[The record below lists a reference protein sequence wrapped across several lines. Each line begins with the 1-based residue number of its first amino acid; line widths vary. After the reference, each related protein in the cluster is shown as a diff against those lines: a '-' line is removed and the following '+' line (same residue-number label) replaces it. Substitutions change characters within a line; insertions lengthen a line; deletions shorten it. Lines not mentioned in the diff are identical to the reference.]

1 MECIYVKNLGEAEDK
16 IVEFVDGT
24 LIYEESTQKFYVLQ
38 EGVFKP
44 CLPPEANI
52 SMTAYEL
59 NKQIITQLPNI
70 NNEDMVRGLEEINE
84 FIDEMKNVYYMLL
97 CKELSY
103 YTVFVHTGLSGERLC
118 DVVVECAGNVGC
130 VKSIERNEHG
140 AIEIWVSKNED
151 SYAMYFFPYDGG
163 IVTC

>member
-1 MECIYVKNLGEAEDK
+1 MDCIYVKNLGEAEDK
-16 IVEFVDGT
+16 IVELAENT
-24 LIYEESTQKFYVLQ
+24 LIYDESEQKFYMLQ
-38 EGVFKP
+38 DGIFKP
-44 CLPPEANI
+44 CVHPETNI

-130 VKSIERNEHG
+130 VKSIERNKHG